1 MNQTTRPGL
10 GAAPASLKLASRKK
24 LKAVLQVVEGSYHNG
39 TAATVSGQH
48 SIEAGVALGAEY
60 PRTAKE
66 TGPASVANQGVPPAY
81 EGPQQHSTISV
92 KQSVKQLSEYTRN
105 NRVKKEAS
113 AVSKNKEKLDISHA
127 SQFSQESPLKVERK
141 LQLKP
146 IEKTAIYNPKKAGF
160 ENAREHDTK
169 TYEIALDAAI

>member
-24 LKAVLQVVEGSYHNG
+24 LKAVLQVVEGNYHNG

-48 SIEAGVALGAEY
+48 SIEAGNAFGAEY
-60 PRTAKE
+60 PLAVKDI
-66 TGPASVANQGVPPAY
+66 GPASVAHHGVPPAY

-105 NRVKKEAS
+105 NRVKKETS
-113 AVSKNKEKLDISHA
+113 TVSKLDTSHA
-127 SQFSQESPLKVERK
+127 SHFSQESPLKVDKK

-146 IEKTAIYNPKKAGF
+146 IEKAAIYNPKRAGV
-160 ENAREHDTK
+160 EEARDHDTK

>member
-1 MNQTTRPGL
+1 M
-10 GAAPASLKLASRKK
+10 
-24 LKAVLQVVEGSYHNG
+24 
-39 TAATVSGQH
+39 
-48 SIEAGVALGAEY
+48 VALDTEH

-66 TGPASVANQGVPPAY
+66 TGPASVANQGVPPVY

-113 AVSKNKEKLDISHA
+113 AVSKLDISHA